1 MAFARGKL
9 HIWNFKK
16 WIRFTVWYKH
26 KDDDILAPAQWALAP
41 ASRPVVAYKTPM
53 DFQKVKETFPP
64 DLAQVIKDS
73 IKECL
78 QEMFPSAKGNAPR
91 ISPGV

>member
-1 MAFARGKL
+1 MYKVIA
-9 HIWNFKK
+9 
-16 WIRFTVWYKH
+16 TCWYKH
-26 KDDDILAPAQWALAP
+26 EDDDILAPAPRALAP
-41 ASRPVVAYKTPM
+41 ASRPVVADKTPM
-53 DFQKVKETFPP
+53 DFQKVEETFPP

-78 QEMFPSAKGNAPR
+78 QEMFPSAKGSAPR